1 MWLGRFGIAH
11 GSPARSTETKIPAL
25 SAHVSYIIVVITAG
39 VLVYAA
45 LIDLRD
51 FRIRNELIVVLV
63 VLYGLHSFASG
74 RWAHDQWNLLFT
86 LLMLAFLIVFY
97 ARRWIGG
104 GDVKILTVGFL
115 WVGLSCAF
123 PFSLLLTAFA
133 FVHVT
138 FAKLG
143 WAPTKGHGREMKIP
157 FAPSVAAALISIFM
171 SGCLQPL

>member
-1 MWLGRFGIAH
+1 MRLKVTKLPVL
-11 GSPARSTETKIPAL
+11 PADL
-25 SAHVSYIIVVITAG
+25 SYMVLVITAG
-39 VLVYAA
+39 VLLYAA
-45 LIDLRD
+45 LIDLRE

-63 VLYGLHSFASG
+63 VLYALYSFASG
-74 RWAHDQWNLLFT
+74 RGAHDQWNLLFS
-86 LLMLAFLIVFY
+86 LLILVFLLVFY

-115 WVGLSCAF
+115 WVGLSCAL
-123 PFSLLLTAFA
+123 PFSLLLTVFA

-138 FAKLG
+138 LARLG

-171 SGCLQPL
+171 SGCLQPS

>member
-1 MWLGRFGIAH
+1 M
-11 GSPARSTETKIPAL
+11 PAS
-25 SAHVSYIIVVITAG
+25 SAHIIVVITAG
-39 VLVYAA
+39 VLLYAA

-63 VLYGLHSFASG
+63 ILYGLHSFVSG
-74 RWAHDQWNLLFT
+74 RWLHDRWNLLFT
-86 LLMLAFLIVFY
+86 LLIFVFLIVFY
-97 ARRWIGG
+97 TRRGIGG

-123 PFSLLLTAFA
+123 PFSLLLTTFA

-138 FAKLG
+138 LARLG